1 MTTTEV
7 SAKRKAPARR
17 RHSPRAL
24 KELWRTIRRP
34 LANSAVVKHALA
46 FLVEGGLRFVGGTNR
61 LVPGSS
67 DLATSM
73 AQDGPA
79 IYAVWH
85 GQHLMYPTLYPKE
98 YPIDVMVSRSSDAEL
113 NALVMKR
120 FGVGIVRGSGGRS
133 AKKSVEKGGARAL
146 LALKKSL
153 DEGRSVAMVADIPNG
168 TPRDAGMGIV
178 MLARISGRPIFPAA
192 YASSRR
198 KVVERSWD
206 KMTISLPFG
215 RSAMV
220 IGEPIHVADDAT
232 EAEMEVLR
240 LAVTSGLNEV
250 TVRAHDLVDAKPNQT
265 GAAQ

>member
-1 MTTTEV
+1 MADV
-7 SAKRKAPARR
+7 GPKRKAQPRR
-17 RHSPRAL
+17 RHTPRAI
-24 KELWRTIRRP
+24 KELWRKIRRP

-61 LVPGSS
+61 LVAGSS

-73 AQDGPA
+73 ATDGPA

-85 GQHLMYPTLYPKE
+85 GQHLMYPTLYPKK

-133 AKKSVEKGGARAL
+133 AKKSLEKGGARAL

-168 TPRDAGMGIV
+168 TPRDAGLGIV

-220 IGEPIHVADDAT
+220 LGDPIHVPADAT
-232 EAEMEVLR
+232 EAEMEALR
-240 LAVTSGLNEV
+240 NTLTNGLNAV
-250 TVRAHDLVDAKPNQT
+250 TVRAHGLVDAKT
-265 GAAQ
+265 ARVGAAA

>member
-1 MTTTEV
+1 MADV
-7 SAKRKAPARR
+7 GSKRTAPSRR
-17 RHSPRAL
+17 RHTPRVL
-24 KELWRTIRRP
+24 KELWRSIRQP
-34 LANSAVVKHALA
+34 LAGSAVVKHALA
-46 FLVEGGLRFVGGTNR
+46 FLIEGGLRFVGNTNR

-67 DLATSM
+67 DLASSM
-73 AQDGPA
+73 AKDGPA

-98 YPIDVMVSRSSDAEL
+98 HPIDVMVSRSSDAEM

-133 AKKSVEKGGARAL
+133 AKRSLEKGGARAL

-168 TPRDAGMGIV
+168 TPRDAGLGIV
-178 MLARISGRPIFPAA
+178 TLARISGRPIFPAA

-220 IGEPIHVADDAT
+220 IGDPIHVPADSSED
-232 EAEMEVLR
+232 EMEALR
-240 LAVTSGLNEV
+240 HLVTDGLNAVTVE
-250 TVRAHDLVDAKPNQT
+250 AHALVDAKPA
-265 GAAQ
+265 GGGMAA